1 MAVARIERFDPVER
15 ALHWVNAAL
24 LLTLLFTGLAMY
36 WSPMSQLIGRRRL
49 MEDIHLISGL
59 SLPVPFVLVLVGSW
73 RRAFVR
79 DARRLGRFLDD
90 DWRWLHRRD
99 RRSGALRLGKFNAGQ
114 KINAILVAGVL
125 PVMLA
130 TGSIMQWNAKFS
142 DTWRTGATFVHDWGF
157 LILLVV
163 VIGHIGKALGEPD
176 QLRAMLRGW
185 VPASWAKV
193 HRPRWYDEV
202 VEAPAGPPSPSGA
215 SPGPAAADPAD
226 EAVVEAG

>member
-1 MAVARIERFDPVER
+1 MAAQRIQRFDPVER
-15 ALHWVNAAL
+15 ALHWANAAL

-49 MEDIHLISGL
+49 MEDIHLVCGL
-59 SLPVPFVLVLVGSW
+59 SLPVPFLLVLIGPW
-73 RRAFVR
+73 RRAFTR

-90 DWRWLHRRD
+90 DWRWLRRRY
-99 RRSGALRLGKFNAGQ
+99 RRAGGLRIGKFNAGQ
-114 KINAILVAGVL
+114 KINAILVAGLL
-125 PVMLA
+125 PVMLLS
-130 TGSIMQWNAKFS
+130 GSIMQWNAGFS
-142 DTWRTGATFVHDWGF
+142 DSWRTGATFVHDWGF

-163 VIGHIGKALGEPD
+163 VIGHIGKALGEPEA
-176 QLRAMLRGW
+176 LRAMLRGW

-202 VEAPAGPPSPSGA
+202 VAPAADPVASGA
-215 SPGPAAADPAD
+215 RQPAEDADPAD